1 LILLISIG
9 NWCVAKT
16 AVINASPLIF
26 LSRGQHLE
34 LLQLVAETI
43 LVPEPVAVEIRARGH
58 LDPTVKALDLTPWL
72 RCVPGVPT
80 PPIVTVWGLG
90 AGESAVLALAEAN
103 PGMEAIIDDLAGR
116 RCAALLGIPVRGTLG
131 IVLTAKQ
138 RGVIPAARPVLECL
152 IQSGLYLSRRILDTV
167 LQRVGE

>member
-1 LILLISIG
+1 LLTWIG
-9 NWCVAKT
+9 NWRVAET

-26 LSRGQHLE
+26 LSRGRCLN
-34 LLQLVAETI
+34 LLQLVADRI
-43 LVPEPVAVEIRARGH
+43 LVPEAVAGELRAKGTR
-58 LDPTVKALDLTPWL
+58 DPTAQSLATTPWL
-72 RCVPGVPT
+72 HSIGGVPT
-80 PPIVTVWGLG
+80 PPIIMSWGLG
-90 AGESAVLALAEAN
+90 AGESSVLALAQAH

-138 RGVIPAARPVLECL
+138 RGVIPAARPVLEQL
-152 IQSGLYLSRRILDTV
+152 MASGLYLSRQVLNTA

>member
-1 LILLISIG
+1 
-9 NWCVAKT
+9 VAEA

-26 LSRGQHLE
+26 LSRGRCLHL
-34 LLQLVAETI
+34 LRLVADVI
-43 LVPEPVAVEIRARGH
+43 LVPEPVVVEIRAKGDV
-58 LDPTVKALDLTPWL
+58 DPTAQGLASTPWL
-72 RCVPGVPT
+72 RESLGVPA
-80 PPIVTVWGLG
+80 PPLIASWGLG
-90 AGESAVLALAEAN
+90 AGESAVLALAQAH

-138 RGVIPAARPVLECL
+138 RGVIPAARPVLEQL
-152 IQSGLYLSRRILDTV
+152 IESGLYLSRQVLNTA